1 MRGVRKALAV
11 GPAPP
16 AEDHEVSTATTAAA
30 SARGRA
36 SEERVPGPRSRQ
48 LLVRLALATSLTAFA
63 VALGIVL
70 AGAPLTVASANGV
83 PANLAVSFISHPEV
97 GCEPSGVVPQG
108 TQAVRVSLSANVGPW
123 VSVRILSGS
132 TLVTEGEHEAGWG
145 VDETVTVPVK
155 RVASTIANGRICTTV
170 GPVVEPLQVNGA
182 RVQTSPRGP
191 TAIELRMEY
200 LRPDSRSWLS
210 LVASAAHNMGL
221 DHAPG
226 GAWVAYLVMA
236 VMLMV
241 SALCTG
247 VLLRL
252 NAEKTRTTAR
262 EDRPTRQ
269 LFKRL
274 DPGRRALRA
283 IPRAAWICALVAS
296 LSAACWSVITPPFQA
311 PDEPSHFA
319 YAQLL
324 AEAGRLPDSNS
335 GAVSKEE
342 AIVMKGLH
350 QSEVEWHSETPII
363 TSQSAQRELR
373 EDLTL
378 PLDRTGPGGAGVAA
392 SEPPLYYALASL
404 PYDLGSSGT
413 LLDSL
418 ALMRLLSALMAGVT
432 ALFVFLFV
440 REALPGVPW
449 AWTVGGLA
457 AAVTPLLGFT
467 SGAVTPE
474 ALFYVVSAA
483 MFFCLARAFRR
494 GLTRKRA
501 VAIGVVAALG
511 FLTKLNFIGLV
522 PGIALGLVILG
533 FRGERAAAGKV
544 KSRHAFGPMVLATA
558 LAISPVCVY
567 VASNLLNHHHLLGI
581 VSSTAATGPKTE
593 HGSILVDLSYVWEF
607 YLPHLPGMTN
617 YFPGLSSFHQLWFD
631 RAVGFYGWLD
641 TSFPTWVDNL
651 ALIPAGLIGL
661 LGLRTLVARRS
672 TLVSR
677 LPEILVYLVMAI
689 GLMALIGQD
698 FYIHRNV
705 EGAGWA
711 QPRYLVP
718 LLPMLTAAL
727 VLAARGAGR
736 RVGPAVGALIV
747 VLFLAQD
754 VFGQLLTAARFYV

>member
-1 MRGVRKALAV
+1 MRDVRKALAV
-11 GPAPP
+11 GPAPT
-16 AEDHEVSTATTAAA
+16 ARDLEVSAATATDA
-30 SARGRA
+30 SPHGKA
-36 SEERVPGPRSRQ
+36 SEERVPRPRSRQ

-70 AGAPLTVASANGV
+70 TGSPLTVASSNGV
-83 PANLAVSFISHPEV
+83 PANLAVSFISHPQV
-97 GCEPSGVVPQG
+97 GCQPSGIVPQG
-108 TQAVRVSLSANVGPW
+108 TEAVRVSLSANVGPW
-123 VSVRILSGS
+123 VGVRILSDS
-132 TLVTEGEHEAGWG
+132 TLVTKGEHEAGWG

-155 RVASTIANGRICTTV
+155 RVASTITNGRICTAV
-170 GPVVEPLQVNGA
+170 GPMVEPLQVNGA
-182 RVQTSPRGP
+182 QVRTSPRGP
-191 TAIELRMEY
+191 TAVELRMEY
-200 LRPDSRSWLS
+200 LQPDRRSWLS

-221 DHAPG
+221 DHAPS
-226 GAWVAYLVMA
+226 GAWVAYLVMG

-241 SALCTG
+241 SMLCTG

-252 NAEKTRTTAR
+252 NDGEARTRRRA
-262 EDRPTRQ
+262 DKATRR
-269 LFKRL
+269 LLRRL
-274 DPGRRALRA
+274 DPARRALRA
-283 IPRAAWICALVAS
+283 IPRAAWACALVAS

-324 AEAGRLPDSNS
+324 AETGRLPDSNS

-350 QSEVEWHSETPII
+350 QSEVEWHSETQTI
-363 TSQSAQRELR
+363 TSQSAQRELQ

-378 PLDRTGPGGAGVAA
+378 PLDRTGEGGAGVAA
-392 SEPPLYYALASL
+392 SEPPLYYALATI

-440 REALPGVPW
+440 RETLPRVPW

-474 ALFYVVSAA
+474 ALFYVVSSA

-494 GLTRKRA
+494 GLTRRRA

-511 FLTKLNFIGLV
+511 FLTKLNFIGLA
-522 PGIALGLVILG
+522 PGVTLGLVILG
-533 FRGERAAAGKV
+533 FRGERAVAGKGGA
-544 KSRHAFGPMVLATA
+544 RHAFGPMVLAMA

-567 VASNLLNHHHLLGI
+567 VVSNLLNHHHLLGI
-581 VSSTAATGPKTE
+581 VSSTATAAPKIE
-593 HGSILVDLSYVWEF
+593 HESLFVDLSFIWEF

-661 LGLRTLVARRS
+661 LGLRTLVSRRS
-672 TLVSR
+672 ALVSR

-718 LLPMLTAAL
+718 LLPLLAAAL
-727 VLAARGAGR
+727 VLAARGAGK

-747 VLFLAQD
+747 ILFLAQD